1 MNKKWSIIISVI
13 IVIVMGTIIFLLNK
27 EIKEETGGLP
37 GYEDLNMES
46 LPKDVVDRLPED
58 WQTTTDTD
66 KPGLAKGDLAPDF
79 ELTTLSGD
87 TVKLSD
93 YRGKTVMLNFWAS
106 WCPPCRSEMPHMENY
121 YTDNKESDDMEILAV
136 NMTKTEKNKV
146 ESAKEFVDEYN
157 LTFPILLDKDSEVM
171 KMYQIK
177 VYPTSYIINKD
188 GVITDKVML
197 PLDDTMIKQLIEESN
212 AE

>member
-1 MNKKWSIIISVI
+1 MSKKWSIIVSVL

-27 EIKEETGGLP
+27 EIEEETGGLP

-79 ELTTLSGD
+79 ELATLSGD

-121 YTDNKESDDMEILAV
+121 YTDNKESDNMEILAV

-146 ESAKEFVDEYN
+146 ESAKEFVDEYK

-177 VYPTSYIINKD
+177 VYPTSYIINKE

-197 PLDDTMIKQLIEESN
+197 PLDDTMIKQLIEES

>member
-1 MNKKWSIIISVI
+1 MKKKWSIIVSALV
-13 IVIVMGTIIFLLNK
+13 VVVMGTIILILNK
-27 EIKEETGGLP
+27 EIKDETEGIP
-37 GYEDLNMES
+37 GYEDAGIEN
-46 LPKDVVDRLPED
+46 LPKDERERLPED
-58 WQTTTDTD
+58 WQVATDTE
-66 KPGLAKGDLAPDF
+66 KPGLATGDLAPDF
-79 ELTTLSGD
+79 ELITLAGE

-93 YRGKTVMLNFWAS
+93 YRGKKVMLNFWAS

-121 YTDNKESDDMEILAV
+121 YTDNKESDNMEILAV

-146 ESAKEFVDEYN
+146 ESAKEFVDEYK
-157 LTFPILLDKDSEVM
+157 LSFPILLDKDSEVM

-177 VYPTSYIINKD
+177 VYPTSYIINEE

-212 AE
+212 VE